1 MHVPLTLRA
10 TLLFLA
16 WRTATLNAEVT
27 FIQTIM
33 TTAGCK
39 HIDYEIF
46 FINLDKAFFIYKY
59 KLYKML
65 ITEKFVRN

>member
-1 MHVPLTLRA
+1 MHVPLTLRV

-16 WRTATLNAEVT
+16 WRTATLNAELT

-39 HIDYEIF
+39 HIHYEIF
-46 FINLDKAFFIYKY
+46 FINLDEAF
-59 KLYKML
+59 LY
-65 ITEKFVRN
+65 ININFYVTNVNYR